1 MITWENIGLT
11 NGWSVRS
18 GGSYAARAGITED
31 GSFIAVA
38 GEITHSPTTSTNP
51 FEGNPIGT
59 LPVKAPAKAQDVPVL
74 ATTKSTI
81 TSASLYV
88 NTNGNLTLYGLPQ
101 GFRADPRSLRVPPR
115 ALHGMARVRSRQAA
129 AWPLISDR
137 GVQRLRRSRVGPED
151 FLRSGLE
158 RLFGCPP

>member
-51 FEGNPIGT
+51 FEGYPIGT
-59 LPVKAPAKAQDVPVL
+59 LPVKAPVKAQDVPVTVT
-74 ATTKSTI
+74 AKSTI
-81 TSASLYV
+81 TSGSLYV
-88 NTNGNLTLYGLPQ
+88 STSGSLTLYGLPQ
-101 GFRADPRSLRVPPR
+101 GTETVAFS
-115 ALHGMARVRSRQAA
+115 ALIPVT
-129 AWPLISDR
+129 
-137 GVQRLRRSRVGPED
+137 
-151 FLRSGLE
+151 
-158 RLFGCPP
+158 

>member
-18 GGSYAARAGITED
+18 GSFAARAGITED

-38 GEITHSPTTSTNP
+38 GEITHAPTTGTNP
-51 FEGNPIGT
+51 FEGNLIGT
-59 LPVKAPAKAQDVPVL
+59 LPVKASTKSQDVPAL

-88 NTNGNLTLYGLPQ
+88 GTNGDLTLYGLPQ
-101 GFRADPRSLRVPPR
+101 GTQIVAFS
-115 ALHGMARVRSRQAA
+115 ALIPAA
-129 AWPLISDR
+129 
-137 GVQRLRRSRVGPED
+137 
-151 FLRSGLE
+151 
-158 RLFGCPP
+158 

>member
-11 NGWSVRS
+11 NGWSIRS
-18 GGSYAARAGITED
+18 GGSYAARAAITED

-51 FEGNPIGT
+51 FQGNPIGA
-59 LPVKAPAKAQDVPVL
+59 LPVNPPAKSQDVPVV

-88 NTNGNLTLYGLPQ
+88 STDGKLTLYGLPQ
-101 GFRADPRSLRVPPR
+101 GTETVAFSAQIP
-115 ALHGMARVRSRQAA
+115 AA
-129 AWPLISDR
+129 
-137 GVQRLRRSRVGPED
+137 
-151 FLRSGLE
+151 
-158 RLFGCPP
+158 

>member
-18 GGSYAARAGITED
+18 GGSYAARAGVTED

-59 LPVKAPAKAQDVPVL
+59 LPVKAPAKAQDVPVM

-88 NTNGNLTLYGLPQ
+88 GPNGSLTLYALPQ
-101 GFRADPRSLRVPPR
+101 GTETVAFS
-115 ALHGMARVRSRQAA
+115 ALIPAA
-129 AWPLISDR
+129 
-137 GVQRLRRSRVGPED
+137 
-151 FLRSGLE
+151 
-158 RLFGCPP
+158 